1 MIWECLSPDILLRRL
16 LFRLPGTDR
25 RIRIVNGLFFSGLP
39 SLLFFRN
46 KRTFVTVT
54 IWYLQYNL
62 GRVFCKQL
70 WSSQLKLNPRK
81 HVRLRGSIIFY
92 KKRMEAM
99 GLEPMTSRVWGER
112 SSRLSYASISVIIA
126 LCQQNA
132 RYENKGKSKFGNNCV
147 KSLTFK
153 IIFRKLYLQNKEM
166 RVEYHL
172 NWTFFY

>member
-54 IWYLQYNL
+54 IWYLQYNW

-70 WSSQLKLNPRK
+70 WNSQLKLNPRK

-112 SSRLSYASISVIIA
+112 SSQLSYASMCIIIT
-126 LCQQNA
+126 LCG
-132 RYENKGKSKFGNNCV
+132 GKSILVFPWVSAELFPQTNLLRFVIHNFQKMA
-147 KSLTFK
+147 K
-153 IIFRKLYLQNKEM
+153 I
-166 RVEYHL
+166 
-172 NWTFFY
+172 